1 MTISEIKE
9 QKENI
14 KDNSIYELNEQK
26 EQIIE
31 AMNAIHQKRDNR
43 YSKEYT
49 IKEERLLE
57 SYQAALDVV
66 EELIDQYESIIE
78 TYDNALQLR
87 YFGGGKC

>member
-1 MTISEIKE
+1 MTSSEIKE

-14 KDNSIYELNEQK
+14 KENSIYELEEQK

-31 AMNAIHQKRDNR
+31 SMNVIHKKRDNR

-49 IKEERLLE
+49 AEEEKSLDA
-57 SYQAALDVV
+57 YQAALDVV